1 MEAISPDELM
11 ARHTAREK
19 GRIRRVVQVNYM
31 ITGFLAVMIGVMV
44 WQMML
49 VKGMET
55 VDASTVVALTL
66 EGNGVVP
73 QKHDLTL
80 KKDSS
85 QQTVVFTELE
95 TINGAPVLV
104 SVSTDTLEEGVGNVT
119 NND

>member
-1 MEAISPDELM
+1 MEVINVEEVN
-11 ARHTAREK
+11 ARNLVREQ
-19 GRIRRVVQVNYM
+19 GRIRRVTQVNYM
-31 ITGFLAVMIGVMV
+31 ITGVLLVMVGVIV

-49 VKGMET
+49 VKNMQA
-55 VDASTVVALTL
+55 VDASTVVMLNL
-66 EGNGVVP
+66 EGDGVVP

-104 SVSTDTLEEGVGNVT
+104 SVSTDTLEKGAENVAI
-119 NND
+119 ND